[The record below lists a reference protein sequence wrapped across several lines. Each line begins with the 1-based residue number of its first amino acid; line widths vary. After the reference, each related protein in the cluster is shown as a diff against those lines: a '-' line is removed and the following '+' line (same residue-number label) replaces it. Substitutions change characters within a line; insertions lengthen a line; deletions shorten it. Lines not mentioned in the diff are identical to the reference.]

1 MVGKGPEVLVR
12 KALKHR
18 NAAFDDDDVAQ
29 MTESFRARYSEQGND
44 LSRLTPGAIECL
56 EELAQQHIA
65 IGLCSN
71 KPAPNCAQLLGD
83 LGVLNHFA
91 AIQGSGTGLSLKP
104 DPEPLLATINRL
116 GATCALY
123 VGDSATD
130 VDTARA
136 AGIPV
141 ALVRG
146 GYSEVPAESL
156 SADWVVD
163 RLSEL
168 PSLWQ
173 TD

>member
-1 MVGKGPEVLVR
+1 
-12 KALKHR
+12 
-18 NAAFDDDDVAQ
+18 
-29 MTESFRARYSEQGND
+29 
-44 LSRLTPGAIECL
+44 
-56 EELAQQHIA
+56 
-65 IGLCSN
+65 
-71 KPAPNCAQLLGD
+71 
-83 LGVLNHFA
+83 
-91 AIQGSGTGLSLKP
+91 
-104 DPEPLLATINRL
+104 LLATINRL